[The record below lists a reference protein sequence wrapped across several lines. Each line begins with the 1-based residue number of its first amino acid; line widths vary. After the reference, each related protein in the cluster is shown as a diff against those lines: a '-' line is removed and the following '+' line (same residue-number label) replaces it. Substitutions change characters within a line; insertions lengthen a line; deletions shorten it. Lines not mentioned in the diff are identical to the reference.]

1 MLACVS
7 IDLLNSTYIKFLT
20 GKLNKMVLTVA
31 GSEKIDTS
39 SVRLEL
45 ITAEGARISDVSLQ
59 KLNEVHFT
67 ASITPRSSQPFKLKI
82 RGTTR
87 GGNSFERISRQ
98 TIKPTTFVLRGKYAS
113 NDYTLPLGAVTFVHF
128 QLCNFGASEYFDVTV
143 VKDKMGYVISPN
155 VRPRRV
161 IKGRCTTLS
170 IRARATRSQDVEKT
184 DTVFIIAKGRT
195 SKSVAS
201 QAVRLFVVPAAY

>member
-1 MLACVS
+1 
-7 IDLLNSTYIKFLT
+7 
-20 GKLNKMVLTVA
+20 MVLTVA
-31 GSEKIDTS
+31 GSEKIDSS

-45 ITAEGARISDVSLQ
+45 ITTDGARISDVTLQ
-59 KLNEVHFT
+59 RLNAVHFT
-67 ASITPRSSQPFKLKI
+67 ANITPSSSQPFKLKI

-98 TIKPTTFVLRGKYAS
+98 TIKPTTAVLRGKYAS
-113 NDYTLPLGAVTFVHF
+113 NDYTLPLGSITFVHF
-128 QLCNFGASEYFDVTV
+128 QLCNFDASEYFDVTV

-161 IKGRCTTLS
+161 MKGRCTTLS
-170 IRARATRSQDVEKT
+170 IRARATRSEDVEKT

-195 SKSVAS
+195 SKSVVS
-201 QAVRLFVVPAAY
+201 QAVRLFVVPAAN

>member
-1 MLACVS
+1 
-7 IDLLNSTYIKFLT
+7 
-20 GKLNKMVLTVA
+20 MVVTIA
-31 GSEKIDTS
+31 GCEKIDTN

-45 ITAEGARISDVSLQ
+45 ITTEGARIRDVTLQ
-59 KLNEVHFT
+59 RLDDVYFT
-67 ASITPRSSQPFKLKI
+67 ASITPRSSKPFKLKI

-87 GGNSFERISRQ
+87 GGNSFQRISRQ
-98 TIKPTTFVLRGKYAS
+98 TIKPTTVVLRGKYAS

-143 VKDKMGYVISPN
+143 VKDKMGYVISPK

-161 IKGRCTTLS
+161 IKGRCTILS
-170 IRARATRSQDVEKT
+170 VRARATRPEDVEKT

-195 SKSVAS
+195 SKSVVS
-201 QAVRLFVVPAAY
+201 RAVRLFVVPAAN